1 MTGRLFPSLTFAA
14 ALGAGLAAGLFF
26 AFSAFVMKALG
37 RLPAEQGIAAM
48 QSINVTVLNP
58 VFGTVFFGT
67 TLLCA
72 VLGVASLF
80 RWNEPAAMDLLVG
93 SLLYVVGTF
102 AVTAAIH
109 VPMNNALAAVAAN
122 SAEGAALW
130 ARYLVRWTAWNHVRT
145 VSALLTSASFI
156 KALRR

>member
-1 MTGRLFPSLTFAA
+1 MNGRLLPSLTFAA

-58 VFGTVFFGT
+58 VFGAVFFGT
-67 TLLCA
+67 TLLCL

-80 RWNEPAAMDLLVG
+80 QRNELAALDLVVG
-93 SLLYVVGTF
+93 SLLYAVGTF
-102 AVTAAIH
+102 AITAAIH
-109 VPMNNALAAVAAN
+109 VPMNNALAAVIPN
-122 SAEGAALW
+122 SAEGSAVW

-145 VSALLTSASFI
+145 VSALLALGFFI
-156 KALRR
+156 NALRR